1 MNVHNYSVIKSAKWG
16 NILQNKK
23 CRRDLTFLAFPTICT
38 RWVKDPILWAKLLR
52 CCWINASVSQLRAV
66 ISLCMFYASPKLC
79 TITFT
84 HSHRAL
90 RYKIFGTWNINYGS
104 TRWVNVKHLWIFKL
118 ENTPSYSRPDYTPFY
133 FIYFANFDDLAF
145 RVKTIKV
152 YRMGG

>member
-1 MNVHNYSVIKSAKWG
+1 MNVHNYSVIKSAKGG

-84 HSHRAL
+84 HSHTGHSVTRFSAHEIL
-90 RYKIFGTWNINYGS
+90 IMGLLGGS
-104 TRWVNVKHLWIFKL
+104 TLNIYGYLSWK
-118 ENTPSYSRPDYTPFY
+118 TPRHIVDRITHPSIL
-133 FIYFANFDDLAF
+133 FISPISTILHFAWK
-145 RVKTIKV
+145 R
-152 YRMGG
+152 